1 MKFKQK
7 TLSIFC
13 VTILLVGFISM
24 FIGLAQFRTGMYNE
38 AKSRLKSSA
47 LAAMNLYNSQGYGD
61 YQMKADGNVWRGMNF
76 NVSEKSSVV
85 DDLKEQTG
93 VDTTFFFGDTAVMTS
108 ICNEDGYRWIGM
120 TAGDNIQ
127 NYTLSQGAQLWYK
140 NIVIDGKKCH
150 AYIIPITQPSDGT
163 VVGALMA
170 SVSAASL
177 TGTINRY
184 VIISS
189 IATLVILVAAGSL
202 VYLYIGSLT
211 KVLHDS
217 ERVLRKVANGDL
229 SDDRLANITMRK
241 DEFGDLQKST
251 ERLRKKLS
259 NILNDLSEGT
269 VKLSAAVEQLNNTS
283 EGTARSAKEMNF
295 SVGAISTIAGNQ
307 KNDAVSA
314 ANDVETTSDAID
326 RVLIQLEEISR
337 ISDEMTSLS
346 SDSGRILEALQKS
359 SSESQQSVVNIRKQ
373 TEITNQSVQ
382 DITKVTNYIT
392 DIADET
398 NLLSLNAS
406 IEAARAGEAGKG
418 FAVVAQQV
426 SKLAEESNTSAST
439 IGDSIQTLVERMNG
453 IVGVMTRIEDSLT
466 NQADL
471 VEHTRQIFCK
481 LNNNVLM
488 INKKQTAIQENIA
501 SMNSAKNNLSTI
513 INNLAGSAAENAE
526 DARTAASGTEEMTQ
540 AINGMSDLAS
550 KLKELAD
557 NMNRNLNDFLSSN

>member
-120 TAGDNIQ
+120 TAGDNIK

-229 SDDRLANITMRK
+229 SDDRLANITMR
-241 DEFGDLQKST
+241 
-251 ERLRKKLS
+251 
-259 NILNDLSEGT
+259 
-269 VKLSAAVEQLNNTS
+269 NTS

-481 LNNNVLM
+481 LNDNVLM

>member
-120 TAGDNIQ
+120 TAGDNIK

-229 SDDRLANITMRK
+229 SDDRLATITMRK

-481 LNNNVLM
+481 LNDNVLM

>member
-140 NIVIDGKKCH
+140 NIVIEGKKCH

-453 IVGVMTRIEDSLT
+453 IVDVMTRIEDSLT

-471 VEHTRQIFCK
+471 VEHTRQIFCN
-481 LNNNVLM
+481 LNDNVLM

>member
-229 SDDRLANITMRK
+229 SDDRLATITMRK

-453 IVGVMTRIEDSLT
+453 IVDVMTRIEDSLT

-481 LNNNVLM
+481 LNDNVLM

>member
-184 VIISS
+184 VMISS

-481 LNNNVLM
+481 LNDNVLM

>member
-481 LNNNVLM
+481 LNDNVLM

>member
-229 SDDRLANITMRK
+229 SDDRLATITMRK

-453 IVGVMTRIEDSLT
+453 IVDVMTRIEDSLT

-471 VEHTRQIFCK
+471 VEHTRQIFCN
-481 LNNNVLM
+481 LNDNVLM

>member
-120 TAGDNIQ
+120 TAGDNIK

-481 LNNNVLM
+481 LNDNVLM

>member
-76 NVSEKSSVV
+76 NVSEKNSVV

-120 TAGDNIQ
+120 TAGDNIK

-481 LNNNVLM
+481 LNDNVLM

>member
-120 TAGDNIQ
+120 TAGDNIK

-346 SDSGRILEALQKS
+346 NDSGRILEALQKS

-481 LNNNVLM
+481 LNDNVLM